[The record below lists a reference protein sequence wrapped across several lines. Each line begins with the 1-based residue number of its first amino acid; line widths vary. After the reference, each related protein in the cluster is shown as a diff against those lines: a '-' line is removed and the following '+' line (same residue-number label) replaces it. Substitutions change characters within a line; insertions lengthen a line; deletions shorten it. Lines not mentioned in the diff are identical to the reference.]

1 MSDFK
6 IHWSF
11 WLICVIGLIWNA
23 MSCMN
28 FVMQFDSEMLSN
40 YPDEARKLVETRP
53 AWSTVAFAVA
63 VFGGLVGDVLLILK
77 RKLALYVFSISVL
90 GVLLTNIHTLQIS
103 TSPNILVGSG
113 ISLAIGSFFIWYVTF
128 CKNKSWLS

>member
-1 MSDFK
+1 MSEIR

-11 WLICVIGLIWNA
+11 WLICVLGLVWNA

-28 FVMQFDSEMLSN
+28 FVMQFNSEMLIN
-40 YPDEARKLVETRP
+40 YPEEARKLVETRP

-77 RKLALYVFSISVL
+77 RKLALYIFSISVL
-90 GVLLTNIHTLQIS
+90 GVLSTNIHTLQIT

-113 ISLAIGSFFIWYVTF
+113 MSLAIGSFFIWYVTF
-128 CKNKSWLS
+128 CKNRSWLS

>member
-1 MSDFK
+1 MSEFK

-11 WLICVIGLIWNA
+11 WLICVFGLIWNA

-28 FVMQFDSEMLSN
+28 FVMQFNSEMLSN

-53 AWSTVAFAVA
+53 AWSTFAFAVA

-90 GVLLTNIHTLQIS
+90 GVLLTNIHTIQIS

-113 ISLAIGSFFIWYVTF
+113 MSLAIGSFFVWYVTF
-128 CKNKSWLS
+128 CNNKSWLS

>member
-1 MSDFK
+1 MSEFK

-11 WLICVIGLIWNA
+11 WLICVLGLIWNA

-77 RKLALYVFSISVL
+77 RKLALYVFSLSVL

-113 ISLAIGSFFIWYVTF
+113 MSLAIGLFFIWYVTY